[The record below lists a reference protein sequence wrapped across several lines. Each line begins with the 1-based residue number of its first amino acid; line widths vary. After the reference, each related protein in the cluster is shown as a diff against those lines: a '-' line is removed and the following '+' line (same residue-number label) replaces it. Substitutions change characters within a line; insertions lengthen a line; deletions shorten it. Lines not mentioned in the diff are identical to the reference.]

1 MINIICA
8 FKIIIVI
15 LLQVSLSKNNLILYY
30 LNTFFAILITAHFLW
45 LFYEFKLYLHGYLL
59 SIDKSREPVFK

>member
-1 MINIICA
+1 MLFKDLKFTLYLINIICA

-30 LNTFFAILITAHFLW
+30 LNTFSAILITAHFL
-45 LFYEFKLYLHGYLL
+45 
-59 SIDKSREPVFK
+59 